1 MVAGAV
7 IINIIISMF
16 ISCWPARTD
25 NFDNQY
31 DIEIT
36 GWARPIWVQNL
47 TLHFQLCDLGQTT

>member
-1 MVAGAV
+1 MIADTV

-16 ISCWPARTD
+16 ISSWPAHTD

-47 TLHFQLCDLGQTT
+47 TLHLPAV